1 MKKPTGSRTQRP
13 HRKLIAWQK
22 AMDLAVQTYH
32 LTASFPQEE
41 KFGLSVQM
49 KRAAVSVPS
58 NIAEG
63 SAGRTA
69 KSFHNYL
76 VQADGSLAELDT
88 QFELARRLGFATEE
102 KISAAEALLD
112 ETSALVGGLKRSQRV
127 TD

>member
-1 MKKPTGSRTQRP
+1 
-13 HRKLIAWQK
+13 
-22 AMDLAVQTYH
+22 MDLAVETYH

-41 KFGLSVQM
+41 KFGLSAQM
-49 KRAAVSVPS
+49 KRAAVSAPS

-63 SAGRTA
+63 SAGRTT